1 MVSKNAIPLSAE
13 VRETKGSKAEDLRK
27 QGFLPAVAYGP
38 KIEGT
43 PLILNSKEFDKVFA
57 EAGEHAL
64 IDLKIKG
71 RKESAPVLV
80 HDIQKDG
87 VSGRI
92 IHVDFYAPD
101 LEKKVEMAVE
111 LVLEGESP
119 AVKKLGGTII
129 KTLSELE
136 IKALPTNIP
145 DEIKVNIES
154 LDAIGKEIFVR
165 DLVVPEG
172 VEILKDPDEV
182 LVLVAAP
189 TKVEEELEKPI
200 EEKIEEI
207 EGMVKK
213 GEEGAEEAGEAEE
226 GKGGAEKKEGPEKKE
241 EKKEKEKD

>member
-1 MVSKNAIPLSAE
+1 MVSKDIISLSAE
-13 VRETKGSKAEDLRK
+13 SREIKGEKAERLRG

-38 KIEGT
+38 KIGNT
-43 PLILNSKEFDKVFA
+43 PLVLKAKEFEKVFA

-71 RKESAPVLV
+71 KKENHSVLV
-80 HDIQKDG
+80 HDIQKDS
-87 VSGRI
+87 VSGKI
-92 IHVDFYAPD
+92 THVDFYAPD
-101 LEKKVEMAVE
+101 LEKKVEVAVE

-129 KTLSELE
+129 KTVSELE
-136 IKALPTNIP
+136 VKALPTNIP
-145 DEIKVNIES
+145 DEIRVNIEF
-154 LDAIGKEIFVR
+154 LDAIGKEIFVK

-189 TKVEEELEKPI
+189 TKVEEELEKSI

-213 GEEGAEEAGEAEE
+213 GEEEAEAE
-226 GKGGAEKKEGPEKKE
+226 GKEGGEKEAPGKES
-241 EKKEKEKD
+241 KEKD